1 MNYENWLESIKDD
14 LKELLK
20 FNREVYD
27 KTDFNE
33 NCDKETQNYLYDYL
47 KKSKR
52 CKQWYIFKTT
62 PTITHWSIS
71 HNRIMKYSGALGY

>member
-27 KTDFNE
+27 KTDFNL
-33 NCDKETQNYLYDYL
+33 NL
-47 KKSKR
+47 
-52 CKQWYIFKTT
+52 
-62 PTITHWSIS
+62 
-71 HNRIMKYSGALGY
+71 